1 MHIGPEDPN
10 EERFHGFYF
19 ARCGGGG
26 VEGGPAGGEVLGAV
40 AIGEEPIV
48 PDPHEALGEHVEQ
61 EAADKLLR
69 GEAHHFGLV
78 PMRVVS
84 VVEADL
90 AVLAVQ
96 DALVANGG
104 G

>member
-1 MHIGPEDPN
+1 VHIGPEHSK
-10 EERFHGFYF
+10 EEDFHGFCF

-26 VEGGPAGGEVLGAV
+26 VEGGQVFGAV

-61 EAADKLLR
+61 EAADRLLR

-78 PMRVVS
+78 PMRAVS